1 MGIQPTPSS
10 QIAPQLTDQF
20 SGLMLA
26 DMLVRVGV
34 RVSAA
39 VVFVLYTISGRHD
52 LFSATAFNQIPQ
64 VLRWSLLFCIGWYG
78 WWETSLQI
86 QEAIRGTGRESGRT
100 WFVRRKRARRMKSI
114 LLLPH
119 TPEHLR
125 TLLEGADTYQSR
137 FQIKVAAGVGDFLA
151 GPEVSAE
158 FLERLNG
165 PAAAD
170 PWKDGFAILH
180 MADNTVIGLC
190 SFTGPPSM
198 DGVVEIAY
206 GIAPGYQNRG
216 HAREAAQELIAY
228 AFADERVRTVRA
240 HTLPQDSASTRV
252 LTKCGFALIG
262 EVTHG
267 DDGVVWR
274 WERQREAG

>member
-1 MGIQPTPSS
+1 MQLEPSS
-10 QIAPQLTDQF
+10 QTVSQLPDQF
-20 SGLMLA
+20 PGLMLA
-26 DMLVRVGV
+26 DILVRVGV
-34 RVSAA
+34 RASAA
-39 VVFVLYTISGRHD
+39 IVFLLYTISGQHD
-52 LFSATAFNQIPQ
+52 LFSVAAFNQIPQ

-86 QEAIRGTGRESGRT
+86 QEAIRGTGRESGQT
-100 WFVRRKRARRMKSI
+100 WFVRRRRARRTKGI
-114 LLLPH
+114 RLLAH

-125 TLLEGADTYQSR
+125 TLLEGTDAYQSR
-137 FQIKVAAGVGDFLA
+137 FQIKVAEGVRDFLA
-151 GPEVSAE
+151 GPEVSEE

-170 PWKDGFAILH
+170 PWKDGFAVLH

-190 SFTGPPSM
+190 SFTGPPSIN
-198 DGVVEIAY
+198 GAVEIAY

-228 AFADERVRTVRA
+228 AFANERVRTVRA
-240 HTLPQDSASTRV
+240 HTLPQNNASTRV

-274 WERQREAG
+274 WERQRGTG

>member
-1 MGIQPTPSS
+1 
-10 QIAPQLTDQF
+10 
-20 SGLMLA
+20 MLA
-26 DMLVRVGV
+26 DVLVRAGV

-39 VVFVLYTISGRHD
+39 VVFVLYTISGQHA
-52 LFSATAFNQIPQ
+52 LFSAAAFNQIPQ

-86 QEAIRGTGRESGRT
+86 QEAIRGSGRESVRS
-100 WFVRRKRARRMKSI
+100 WFVRRRRARRIKSV

-137 FQIKVAAGVGDFLA
+137 FQIKLAAGVRDFLA

-165 PAAAD
+165 PAMAD
-170 PWKDGFAILH
+170 SWKDGFAVFHL
-180 MADNTVIGLC
+180 ADNTVIGLC
-190 SFTGPPSM
+190 GFTGPPSS
-198 DGVVEIAY
+198 DGAVEIAY

-216 HAREAAQELIAY
+216 HAGEAAQELIAY
-228 AFADERVRTVRA
+228 AFADERVRTVCA

>member
-1 MGIQPTPSS
+1 MQLKPSS
-10 QIAPQLTDQF
+10 ETIPQLPDQF
-20 SGLMLA
+20 PGLMLA

-34 RVSAA
+34 RVAAA
-39 VVFVLYTISGRHD
+39 VVFLLYTISGQHGP
-52 LFSATAFNQIPQ
+52 FSAAAFNQIPQ

-86 QEAIRGTGRESGRT
+86 QEAIRGTRPKSSRA
-100 WFVRRKRARRMKSI
+100 WFVRRRSARRMKNI
-114 LLLPH
+114 RLLAH

-125 TLLEGADTYQSR
+125 TLLEGADAYQSR
-137 FQIKVAAGVGDFLA
+137 FQIKVAAGVRDLLA

-158 FLERLNG
+158 FLERLNE

-170 PWKDGFAILH
+170 PWKDGFAVLH
-180 MADNTVIGLC
+180 IADNTVIGLC
-190 SFTGPPSM
+190 SFTGPPGA
-198 DGVVEIAY
+198 DATVEIAY

-216 HAREAAQELIAY
+216 HAGEAAQELIAY
-228 AFADERVRTVRA
+228 AFESGRVRTIRA
-240 HTLPQDSASTRV
+240 HTLPQHNASTRV

-262 EVTHG
+262 EVTHR

-274 WERQREAG
+274 WEMQRKVME

>member
-1 MGIQPTPSS
+1 MQLNPSNPTV
-10 QIAPQLTDQF
+10 PQLPDQIP
-20 SGLMLA
+20 GLMLA

-34 RVSAA
+34 RVAA
-39 VVFVLYTISGRHD
+39 VVVFLLYTISGQHD
-52 LFSATAFNQIPQ
+52 SFSAAAFNQIPQ

-86 QEAIRGTGRESGRT
+86 QEAIRGARPESGQA
-100 WFVRRKRARRMKSI
+100 WFVRRRRARRMKSI
-114 LLLPH
+114 RLLAH

-125 TLLEGADTYQSR
+125 TLLEGADAYQSR
-137 FQIKVAAGVGDFLA
+137 FQIKVAAGVRDFLA

-180 MADNTVIGLC
+180 FADNTVIGLC
-190 SFTGPPSM
+190 GFTGPPSM

-228 AFADERVRTVRA
+228 AFANERIRTVRA
-240 HTLPQDSASTRV
+240 HTLPQDNASTRV
-252 LTKCGFALIG
+252 LTKCGFARIG
-262 EVTHG
+262 EVTHAA
-267 DDGVVWR
+267 DGVVWR
-274 WERQREAG
+274 WEMQREVA